1 MHHQGVATGNIKNV
15 DNVIMNTGSTN
26 LNSSIKK
33 VTGSGKASGIRT
45 STGRSQGGIPGATD
59 TKGSNSSQ
67 VINRKSNTGG
77 GSQSTRKQQSTTN
90 YINKNNLIEGGAG
103 SASVNQNRIKAS
115 AAIAQNSN
123 LPDDHVI
130 QQQVNQSTTFSGD
143 GSMGH

>member
-1 MHHQGVATGNIKNV
+1 MHPSNIKNV
-15 DNVIMNTGSTN
+15 DNVILNTGSTN

-90 YINKNNLIEGGAG
+90 YINKNNLIEGGA
-103 SASVNQNRIKAS
+103 SVNQNRIKPS

-130 QQQVNQSTTFSGD
+130 QGQVNQSTTFSGD